1 MPELA
6 RKKSFTSYKAIVSA
20 CLLILLMVAMSGG
33 IGFYWPE
40 FDDTEQKKVS
50 KKLFADKAHNRQKTY
65 LGHKEF

>member
-6 RKKSFTSYKAIVSA
+6 FKKTFKNYEALVIV

-40 FDDTEQKKVS
+40 FDDTRHQKGK
-50 KKLFADKAHNRQKTY
+50 
-65 LGHKEF
+65 

>member
-6 RKKSFTSYKAIVSA
+6 RKKSFTSYKAIVTA

-40 FDDTEQKKVS
+40 FDDNGHHKS
-50 KKLFADKAHNRQKTY
+50 K
-65 LGHKEF
+65 

>member
-6 RKKSFTSYKAIVSA
+6 FKKTFKNYEALVTV

-40 FDDTEQKKVS
+40 FDDTRHQKKVS
-50 KKLFADKAHNRQKTY
+50 KKLFGNAVHTGLKTY
-65 LGHKEF
+65 FD

>member
-6 RKKSFTSYKAIVSA
+6 FKKTFKNYKALITV

-40 FDDTEQKKVS
+40 FDDSRHQKS
-50 KKLFADKAHNRQKTY
+50 K
-65 LGHKEF
+65 

>member
-6 RKKSFTSYKAIVSA
+6 RKKSFTSYKAIVTA
-20 CLLILLMVAMSGG
+20 CLLILLMVAMSDG

-50 KKLFADKAHNRQKTY
+50 KKLFGYKVPNRQKTY

>member
-6 RKKSFTSYKAIVSA
+6 RKKSFTSYKAIVTA

-50 KKLFADKAHNRQKTY
+50 KKLFGYKVPNRQKTY
-65 LGHKEF
+65 LGQKEF

>member
-6 RKKSFTSYKAIVSA
+6 RKKSFTSYKAIVTA

-40 FDDTEQKKVS
+40 FDDTTHQKSS
-50 KKLFADKAHNRQKTY
+50 KKLFGGKVHNRQKTY
-65 LGHKEF
+65 LGQKEF